1 MKYSLFFLLLLFC
14 TNKKE
19 VDCKDQGIK
28 IEYLSDIDKL
38 IQNGYICDNHFD
50 DFGIEQLKRCK
61 VLFSDSNYKILYN
74 GFRSRILFDKKDNL
88 KLAINSISPDFQP
101 VKNRPFSL
109 YILNDRLMPVYGITK
124 FTNVGLSVFKIE
136 YSKKKIVLS
145 EAIDEESK
153 NINVNKLT
161 YKEILEL
168 IKKIKDEFK
177 YKPKKTSLDDYF
189 YNVPYWTEGR
199 E

>member
-1 MKYSLFFLLLLFC
+1 M
-14 TNKKE
+14 
-19 VDCKDQGIK
+19 
-28 IEYLSDIDKL
+28 
-38 IQNGYICDNHFD
+38 
-50 DFGIEQLKRCK
+50 
-61 VLFSDSNYKILYN
+61 
-74 GFRSRILFDKKDNL
+74 
-88 KLAINSISPDFQP
+88 
-101 VKNRPFSL
+101 
-109 YILNDRLMPVYGITK
+109 
-124 FTNVGLSVFKIE
+124 SVFKIE